1 VVDSFADLLERV
13 RSGDEDAADEI
24 VQRFTVRLVAL
35 ARKRIEPLIRAK
47 DDPEDVLQ
55 SVYRSFFARARDG
68 QFELDSWT
76 DLWALLARIT
86 VRKCGHRVAYSF
98 AARRDARRNQEPFS
112 GNEASPAE
120 LQAIAREPTPIESA
134 MLAETL
140 EDLMVALDD
149 GRRRQILTLRL
160 QGHSFAEISRQVG
173 RSEQTVH
180 RVLEQARNW
189 LMRRDGVEE

>member
-1 VVDSFADLLERV
+1 VADSFPDLLERV
-13 RSGDEDAADEI
+13 RSGDEDAAEEI

-35 ARKRIEPLIRAK
+35 ARKRIEPLIRTK

-68 QFELDSWT
+68 QFELDSWS

-86 VRKCGHRVAYSF
+86 VRKCGHHIAYFF
-98 AARRDARRNQEPFS
+98 AARRDARRDQEPFS
-112 GNEASPAE
+112 GNEGSAAE
-120 LQAIAREPTPIESA
+120 LQGIAREPTPVEAA

-149 GRRRQILTLRL
+149 SRRRQILTLRL
-160 QGHSFAEISRQVG
+160 QGHSFAEISRHVG

-180 RVLEQARNW
+180 RVLEQARRW
-189 LMRRDGVEE
+189 LVRREEVEE